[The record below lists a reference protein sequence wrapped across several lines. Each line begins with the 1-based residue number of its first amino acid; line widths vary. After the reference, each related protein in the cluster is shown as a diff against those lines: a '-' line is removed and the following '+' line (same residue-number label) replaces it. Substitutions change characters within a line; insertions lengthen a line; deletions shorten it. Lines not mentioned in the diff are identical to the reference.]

1 MEDIG
6 TVTTTSYG
14 SFAKVKYTLLSV
26 NDNELS
32 KKKNAKLY
40 EDIANRIVNMP
51 IENEQYNMQ
60 IEAMGYEISGLEDVI
75 NKQKEMMDIKDKIM
89 AMQNDRFAMMC
100 KSLNLMQR
108 AGIASTAVMAT
119 AIILLLIF
127 S

>member
-51 IENEQYNMQ
+51 LENEQYNMQ

-75 NKQKEMMDIKDKIM
+75 NKQKEMMDIKDEIM
-89 AMQNDRFAMMC
+89 AMQNDRFVMMN
-100 KSLNLMQR
+100 KSLNLMRR